1 VEGQQRLAMAA
12 GSLLCL
18 RAREKETKGRSLGRR
33 SRVAGYIKEGQL
45 HPLVD
50 MDSMLQ
56 SSFF

>member
-1 VEGQQRLAMAA
+1 MAA